1 MIELELAVLREI
13 TSESSMADW
22 DLLATLIELDANVF
36 LLGEGK
42 VLLDQLLEAITK
54 ASLSQTW
61 SDIYEKVVSTVLV
74 PLMRAF
80 AKARDLSGF
89 IRHWFSQLIAY
100 ETLRDG
106 ADMALFGAWEDE
118 TLQNELQKLM
128 EPSLNVSQIVKIL
141 DWLSEEVLEHPNA
154 VCVILEAV
162 AGSVSGEEQVVDAI
176 NSRLYHIMFDGN
188 AANKLNLRYRWRSWK
203 TISHTFS
210 WIEMGDFHKLAS
222 LWEEQASPF
231 DSLSGF
237 SKSESMLKCK
247 PKEKRGLES
256 LEIFRFACSAWTA
269 ATKQRRSIASLQTLD
284 GPVALSLLR
293 ALAKDVDQFTR
304 DLQADKDLGDEL
316 CGAKQ
321 NSLERGKGWMI
332 WALVRCLFIE
342 HPDVLV

>member
-1 MIELELAVLREI
+1 
-13 TSESSMADW
+13 MADW
-22 DLLATLIELDANVF
+22 DLLATVIELDANVF

-61 SDIYEKVVSTVLV
+61 SEIYEKVVSTVLV

-89 IRHWFSQLIAY
+89 IRHWFSQLVAY

-118 TLQNELQKLM
+118 ALQNELQKLM
-128 EPSLNVSQIVKIL
+128 EPSLNVSQIAKIL
-141 DWLSEEVLEHPNA
+141 DWLSEEVSEHPNA
-154 VCVILEAV
+154 VCVILEAI

-176 NSRLYHIMFDGN
+176 NSRLYHIMFDVN
-188 AANKLNLRYRWRSWK
+188 AADKLSSRYRWRSWK
-203 TISHTFS
+203 IISHTLS
-210 WIEMGDFHKLAS
+210 WIEMGDLHKLAS
-222 LWEEQASPF
+222 LWENQAKPF

-237 SKSESMLKCK
+237 SKSESILKCK

-256 LEIFRFACSAWTA
+256 LEIFKFACSAWTA
-269 ATKQRRSIASLQTLD
+269 ATKQRRSIASLQSLD
-284 GPVALSLLR
+284 GPVVLRLLR
-293 ALAKDVDQFTR
+293 AIARDLDDITR

-316 CGAKQ
+316 CCAKQ
-321 NSLERGKGWMI
+321 KSLERGKGWMI
-332 WALVRCLFIE
+332 WALTRCLFDE